1 MGIND
6 YLRRLAELKGSDLFL
21 SVGAPP
27 TAKCEG
33 SYVRLG
39 SEPLPKGAVKAM
51 AYELMS
57 ERQTEEFERD
67 LEMNLAVGIAGAGRF
82 RANVYLQRGE
92 VAMVVRYINDQIPS
106 FAELGLPPVLERLV
120 MLDRGLIL
128 VTGSTGSGK
137 STTLAA
143 MLDYRNTNRAGHIVC
158 IEDPIEF
165 LHHHKESIIDQRE
178 VGLDTHSFKDALHN
192 VLREAPNVI
201 MIGEIRD
208 RETMQHA
215 LHYSETGHLVLATM
229 HATNTVQAVDRM
241 ANMFPEDARQQILG
255 DISMNLAAIIGQRLA
270 KGITKPRLPVVE
282 VLVRTPYIVNLIARG
297 EIQDIRDAM
306 TRATDDKALQT
317 YDQHLFQLI
326 TEKAITLKEAVR
338 LADSRNDLILRTRM
352 EASNTSPTAA
362 ASAGRPASPPSG
374 PAPAREKPAE
384 TPVSTSFDSDLT
396 DDFR

>member
-6 YLRRLAELKGSDLFL
+6 YLRRLADLKGSDLFL

-27 TAKCEG
+27 TAKCDG

-39 SEPLPKGAVKAM
+39 SEPLGKGAVKVM

-57 ERQTEEFERD
+57 ERQVHEFERD
-67 LEMNLAVGIAGAGRF
+67 LEMNLAVGIAGTGRF

-106 FAELGLPPVLERLV
+106 FADLGLPAVLEKLV

-241 ANMFPEDARQQILG
+241 ANMFPEDARQQLLA

-270 KGITKPRLPVVE
+270 KGIDKPRLPVVE
-282 VLVRTPYIVNLIARG
+282 VLIRTPYIVNLIARG

-317 YDQHLFQLI
+317 YDQHLFQLV

-352 EASNTSPTAA
+352 ETSGTATAA
-362 ASAGRPASPPSG
+362 AK
-374 PAPAREKPAE
+374 PAPTANLAPAQAKPAE
-384 TPVSTSFDSDLT
+384 SAESVPSTSFDSDLT

>member
-1 MGIND
+1 MTMDIDD

-39 SEPLPKGAVKAM
+39 SEPLAKGAVKLM
-51 AYELMS
+51 ADKLMS
-57 ERQTEEFERD
+57 ERQTAEFERD
-67 LEMNLAVGIAGAGRF
+67 LEMNLAVGIVDVGRF

-106 FAELGLPPVLERLV
+106 VSELGLPPVLEKLV

-128 VTGSTGSGK
+128 ITGSTGSGK

-178 VGLDTHSFKDALHN
+178 VGLDTHSFTDALHN

-241 ANMFPEDARQQILG
+241 ANMFPEDARQQVLG

-270 KGITKPRLPVVE
+270 KGIHKKRIPVVE

-297 EIQDIRDAM
+297 ETQDIRAAM
-306 TRATDDKALQT
+306 ARATDDKALQT
-317 YDQHLFQLI
+317 YDQHLFQLV
-326 TEKAITLKEAVR
+326 TQKAITLAEAVR
-338 LADSRNDLILRTRM
+338 LADSRNDLVLRAKM
-352 EASNTSPTAA
+352 EASNTPAA
-362 ASAGRPASPPSG
+362 KPVEA
-374 PAPAREKPAE
+374 EKPKVLSSEPALS
-384 TPVSTSFDSDLT
+384 PSFDSDLT
-396 DDFR
+396 DDFL

>member
-1 MGIND
+1 MTID
-6 YLRRLAELKGSDLFL
+6 IDAYLRRLAELKGSDLFL

-27 TAKCEG
+27 TAKCDG

-39 SEPLPKGAVKAM
+39 TESLAKGAVKLM
-51 AYELMS
+51 AYKLMS
-57 ERQTEEFERD
+57 ERQTAEFERD
-67 LEMNLAVGIAGAGRF
+67 LEMNLAVGIADVGRF

-106 FAELGLPPVLERLV
+106 FSELGLPPVLEKLV

-178 VGLDTHSFKDALHN
+178 VGLDTHSFTDALHN

-229 HATNTVQAVDRM
+229 HATNTVQAVDRI

-270 KGITKPRLPVVE
+270 KGIHKKRIPVVE

-297 EIQDIRDAM
+297 ETQDIRAAM
-306 TRATDDKALQT
+306 ARATDDKALQT
-317 YDQHLFQLI
+317 YDQHLFQLV
-326 TEKAITLKEAVR
+326 TEKAITLAEAVR
-338 LADSRNDLILRTRM
+338 LADSRNDLVLRAKM
-352 EASNTSPTAA
+352 EASN
-362 ASAGRPASPPSG
+362 
-374 PAPAREKPAE
+374 APAVKPVEAEKPKAKPAE
-384 TPVSTSFDSDLT
+384 PALSTSFDSDLT

>member
-1 MGIND
+1 MDIND

-21 SVGAPP
+21 SVGAPA

-33 SYVRLG
+33 AYVRLDA
-39 SEPLPKGAVKAM
+39 EPLAKGAVKLM

-57 ERQTEEFERD
+57 ERQAEEFERD
-67 LEMNLAVGIAGAGRF
+67 LEMNLAVGIAGVGRF

-106 FAELGLPPVLERLV
+106 FAELGLPPVLEKLV

-143 MLDYRNTNRAGHIVC
+143 MLDFRNANRAGHIVC

-178 VGLDTHSFKDALHN
+178 VGLDTHSFTDALHN

-208 RETMQHA
+208 HDTMQHA

-229 HATNTVQAVDRM
+229 HATNTVQAVERM
-241 ANMFPEDARQQILG
+241 ANMFPEEARQQVLG
-255 DISMNLAAIIGQRLA
+255 DISTNLAAIIGQRLA
-270 KGITKPRLPVVE
+270 TGIHKSRLPVVE
-282 VLVRTPYIVNLIARG
+282 ILVRTPYIVNLIARG
-297 EIQDIRDAM
+297 ETHEIRAAM
-306 TRATDDKALQT
+306 IRATDDNALQT
-317 YDQHLFQLI
+317 YDQHLFQLV

-338 LADSRNDLILRTRM
+338 LADSRNDLVLRAKM
-352 EASNTSPTAA
+352 EASS
-362 ASAGRPASPPSG
+362 
-374 PAPAREKPAE
+374 APAAKPMPVQAPREALAE
-384 TPVSTSFDSDLT
+384 AAQSTSFDADLT

>member
-1 MGIND
+1 MTMDID
-6 YLRRLAELKGSDLFL
+6 AYLRRLAELKGSDLFL

-27 TAKCEG
+27 TAKCDG

-39 SEPLPKGAVKAM
+39 TEPLAKGAVKLM
-51 AYELMS
+51 AHKLMS
-57 ERQTEEFERD
+57 ERQTAEFERD
-67 LEMNLAVGIAGAGRF
+67 LEMNLAVGITGVGRF

-106 FAELGLPPVLERLV
+106 FTELGLPPVLEKLV

-178 VGLDTHSFKDALHN
+178 VGLDTHSFTDALHN

-270 KGITKPRLPVVE
+270 KGIHKKRIPVVE

-297 EIQDIRDAM
+297 ETQDIRAAM
-306 TRATDDKALQT
+306 ARATDDKALQT
-317 YDQHLFQLI
+317 YDQHLFQLV
-326 TEKAITLKEAVR
+326 TEKAITLAEAVR
-338 LADSRNDLILRTRM
+338 LADSRNDLVLRAKM
-352 EASNTSPTAA
+352 EASNAPTVKPVEAEKPKA
-362 ASAGRPASPPSG
+362 
-374 PAPAREKPAE
+374 KPAE
-384 TPVSTSFDSDLT
+384 PALSASFDSDLT